1 LHKIDGKSN
10 TFEIVQGVEMG
21 RESTILVDVEVDEG
35 SSGEKALE
43 SVHLGGTA
51 VPVAIGNISVP
62 LDK

>member
-1 LHKIDGKSN
+1 
-10 TFEIVQGVEMG
+10 MG

-51 VPVAIGNISVP
+51 VPVATGNISVP
-62 LDK
+62 LYK